1 MSQVGSVYGQALYD
15 LAKSENLSDS
25 IFAQLTALEAGFS
38 QEPDFLKLLD
48 APNLS
53 KQARCAILDES
64 FGGRVEPYVLN
75 FLKILT
81 ERGCA
86 RSFSDCC
93 TVYRTQYHQDHNILP
108 VTAFTAVPLDPEQT
122 RRLSEKLSALTGKNV
137 QLTNRID
144 PDVLGGVRLDY
155 DGRRLD
161 DTVAHRLESVRRRL
175 KDTVL

>member
-1 MSQVGSVYGQALYD
+1 MSQIGSVYGQALYD
-15 LAKSENLSDS
+15 LAKSEGLSDPILS
-25 IFAQLTALEAGFS
+25 QLTALEAGFS

-53 KQARCAILDES
+53 KQQRCDILDAS
-64 FGGRVEPYVLN
+64 FGGRLETYVLN

-81 ERGCA
+81 ERGYA

-93 TVYRTQYHQDHNILP
+93 AAYRTQYNQDHNILP
-108 VTAFTAVPLDPEQT
+108 VKAFTAVPLDPEQT
-122 RRLSEKLSALTGKNV
+122 RRLSERLSELTGKTV

-144 PDVLGGVRLDY
+144 PEVLGGVRLDY

-161 DTVAHRLESVRRRL
+161 DTVAHRLESVRQRL
-175 KDTVL
+175 KNTVL